1 MPSLSSLLSVLWVQ
15 AYLFTVKADSLSQEV
30 STPQQCYLHP
40 KANDHGRARG
50 HVILAGVKGKQ
61 P

>member
-1 MPSLSSLLSVLWVQ
+1 MSSSSLLSVLLVQ
-15 AYLFTVKADSLSQEV
+15 AYLLIVKPDSLSLEV

-40 KANDHGRARG
+40 KAKDHGRARG
-50 HVILAGVKGKQ
+50 NVTLKGKQ